1 MSSKLRGRGPGR
13 PFVKADSPDALSRNN
28 GQWVR
33 RPGHPKPSRLVPG
46 GRLLHPHNVGPK
58 SKQTVPMIAFRLLC
72 GRSHDD
78 VLGTVTID
86 TGANLDRVLQL
97 IA

>member
-28 GQWVR
+28 GQWVQTAD
-33 RPGHPKPSRLVPG
+33 HPKPKRLVKG
-46 GRLLHPHNVGPK
+46 VLMGHHKTGPRA
-58 SKQTVPMIAFRLLC
+58 KQTVPMIQFRLAC
-72 GRSHDD
+72 GRSLSD
-78 VLGTVTID
+78 VYGTVTID
-86 TGANLDRVLQL
+86 VNANMDRALQL